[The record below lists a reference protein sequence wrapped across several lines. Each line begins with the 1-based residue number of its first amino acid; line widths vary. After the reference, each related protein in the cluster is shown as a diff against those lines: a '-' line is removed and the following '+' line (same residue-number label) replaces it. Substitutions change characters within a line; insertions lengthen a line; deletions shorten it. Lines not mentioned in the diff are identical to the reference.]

1 MILIPHLLGL
11 YILSAETERM
21 GLRGLSAN
29 QKQEESNI
37 KPRLCTRITG
47 PSSVGFADSFPA
59 RGKPCR
65 PWDLR
70 RLFFAAF
77 GPRKLRKVGRGN
89 KQTSGGSGPI
99 LFPLHPRDLSASSQ
113 KPHGF
118 LLFMDVKARRKVR
131 SPSSVGFADSFP
143 ARGKPCKP
151 GVFKISPAKPSFI
164 VSALLDGGA
173 KQAMPVSW

>member
-1 MILIPHLLGL
+1 VPGVQGARIDTFLDGNFQRPLRVLC
-11 YILSAETERM
+11 ILSHKSERM

-77 GPRKLRKVGRGN
+77 GPRKLRKVGRG
-89 KQTSGGSGPI
+89 TG
-99 LFPLHPRDLSASSQ
+99 
-113 KPHGF
+113 
-118 LLFMDVKARRKVR
+118 
-131 SPSSVGFADSFP
+131 
-143 ARGKPCKP
+143 
-151 GVFKISPAKPSFI
+151 
-164 VSALLDGGA
+164 
-173 KQAMPVSW
+173 